1 MSILEGLIIFAV
13 FMAALIWDQK
23 TIEKDVKK

>member
-1 MSILEGLIIFAV
+1 MSGLEAILIIAV